1 MWCAQTMVR
10 HKSRLEREKEAAA
23 ARRKSSLE
31 GSAHQARLRR
41 SPAGSSFA
49 GRVGNVMITA
59 SMRALRWLQLPHLSV
74 LQTQNAQDH
83 IC

>member
-23 ARRKSSLE
+23 ARRKSCLE
-31 GSAHQARLRR
+31 GSARQARLRR

-49 GRVGNVMITA
+49 GQVGNVMITA
-59 SMRALRWLQLPHLSV
+59 SLHALRWLQLPDPSV
-74 LQTQNAQDH
+74 LQTQDVQDYV
-83 IC
+83 